1 MALTNATGIVTDAD
15 ALYNI
20 DPAAILKSN
29 MKRAP
34 TCWVLTL
41 VRELF
46 PMGEEK
52 RKLLIRVGKLEATRK
67 ISLNYIIHCGKTEIV
82 IKRKGDPEGI

>member
-1 MALTNATGIVTDAD
+1 MLTYSTKEVLEYYGITADLKSTTVGMQGKQLIGTARGETSLSANDMRLALTNATGIVTDAD

-34 TCWVLTL
+34 TC
-41 VRELF
+41 
-46 PMGEEK
+46 G
-52 RKLLIRVGKLEATRK
+52 
-67 ISLNYIIHCGKTEIV
+67 Y
-82 IKRKGDPEGI
+82 